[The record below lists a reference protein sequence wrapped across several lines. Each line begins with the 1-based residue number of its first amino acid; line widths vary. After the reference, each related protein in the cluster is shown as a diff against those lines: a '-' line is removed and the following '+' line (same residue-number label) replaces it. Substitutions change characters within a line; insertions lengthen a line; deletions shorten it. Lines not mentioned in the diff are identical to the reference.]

1 MPAGFLRGRGENR
14 EPGVNPGRYRHCER
28 GGRTHDE
35 SRSLGS
41 FPEKA
46 VCAPGMREPGDLLK
60 AVMSGPSCMG
70 RWPFWRRKPAAAIHV
85 LWVCRGRF
93 VFWRDVHVQEN
104 GSAVSRPAAG
114 HAGAAAVGGGGS
126 AAAGRGA
133 GAAPGEKRLPAGAG
147 PADQGRPGPLA
158 QSPGGCRPQGG
169 SRKDC
174 EQKA

>member
-1 MPAGFLRGRGENR
+1 MVDFSTPGRYNIFKKSKSVSVLPGFLRGQVENR

-114 HAGAAAVGGGGS
+114 HAGA
-126 AAAGRGA
+126 
-133 GAAPGEKRLPAGAG
+133 G
-147 PADQGRPGPLA
+147 PADQGRPGSLA